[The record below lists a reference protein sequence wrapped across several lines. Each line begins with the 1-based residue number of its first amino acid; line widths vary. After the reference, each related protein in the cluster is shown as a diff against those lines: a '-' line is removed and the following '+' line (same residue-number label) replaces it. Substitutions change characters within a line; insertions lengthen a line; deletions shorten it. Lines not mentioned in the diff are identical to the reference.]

1 MTNFDMITEQC
12 IIAQEGSTKDALN
25 AMKSDNFKKA
35 VSLMKQGKANNDA
48 SKFEEAKT
56 LFAKVRKEISSTRT
70 WPISG
75 FVGNSIIGTLY
86 SWNTESEAIDKSV
99 LYPDAATKAKAHQIV
114 DAVATIVSS
123 IPYVGMVGE
132 IVRWSRHM
140 VTYFTNKDNNKKEA
154 GKYFNI
160 VCARMIQIV
169 DLYSKSCDMYIEDI
183 KSGKKLS

>member
-12 IIAQEGSTKDALN
+12 VIAQEGSTKDALN

-48 SKFEEAKT
+48 SKFKEAKA

-132 IVRWSRHM
+132 VVRWGRHM
-140 VTYFTNKDNNKKEA
+140 ITYFTNKDNNKKEA
-154 GKYFNI
+154 GKYFNV

-169 DLYSKSCDMYIEDI
+169 DLYSKSCDMYIEDL
-183 KSGKKLS
+183 KNGKKLS

>member
-12 IIAQEGSTKDALN
+12 VIAQEGSTKDALN

-75 FVGNSIIGTLY
+75 FVGNSIIGTFY

-114 DAVATIVSS
+114 DAVASIVS
-123 IPYVGMVGE
+123 
-132 IVRWSRHM
+132 
-140 VTYFTNKDNNKKEA
+140 
-154 GKYFNI
+154 
-160 VCARMIQIV
+160 
-169 DLYSKSCDMYIEDI
+169 
-183 KSGKKLS
+183 